1 MKIYK
6 RSILSSVTIW
16 PCFISALTLAGLIL
30 SVIFLP
36 MERTLLLVIPF
47 IPPTLLLAT
56 GASAFFFVELT
67 DHELILRNIVYRFW
81 HQAYPF
87 RTITRI
93 RLKHSGGLT
102 QTRLQIIR
110 GEKKSWSYVIDLV
123 SPGDYK
129 MLIEDLRKQG
139 IDVEVSPNITSSHR

>member
-16 PCFISALTLAGLIL
+16 ACFLPALTLAGLIL

-36 MERTLLLVIPF
+36 LERTLLLVIPF
-47 IPPTLLLAT
+47 IQLTLLLAT
-56 GASAFFFVELT
+56 AASAFFYVELT
-67 DHELILRNIVYRFW
+67 DHELILRNIIYRFW
-81 HQAYPF
+81 HRAYPF

-123 SPGDYK
+123 SPADYNA
-129 MLIEDLRKQG
+129 LIEDLRKQG
-139 IDVEVSPNITSSHR
+139 IDVEVSPNITI

>member
-6 RSILSSVTIW
+6 RSIRSSVTIW
-16 PCFISALTLAGLIL
+16 ACFIPALTSAGLVLSIL
-30 SVIFLP
+30 FYSA
-36 MERTLLLVIPF
+36 ERTLLLVIPF
-47 IPPTLLLAT
+47 IPLILLLA
-56 GASAFFFVELT
+56 ASACAFFYVELT

-93 RLKHSGGLT
+93 ELKHSGGLT
-102 QTRLQIIR
+102 QTRMQIIR
-110 GEKKSWSYVIDLV
+110 GEKRSWSYVIDLV

-129 MLIEDLRKQG
+129 VLIEDLRKQG
-139 IDVEVSPNITSSHR
+139 IAIEVSPHIAIRL